1 MSRENIKNTHA
12 ISRDAAPLRSQAH
25 IFIRDKIIRGD
36 YKPGA
41 RIKERELIEALGVSR
56 TVIREA
62 IRQLETERLIT
73 VEPQVGPRVRVMS
86 ATEAHEIYLIRATLE
101 KLAVSLFIQNA
112 STPACKKLTNCF
124 KQLQKSLDKQ
134 SPAII
139 MKHKNAFF
147 EIIYRYAQNQVLSS
161 LINSLTSQSW
171 RWRALGL
178 THPNRDPERQ
188 QRSLKNLSML
198 HDAILQKNRVR
209 AQSIIDLEVQD
220 AQDEIL
226 RLINLD
232 TGVQ

>member
-1 MSRENIKNTHA
+1 
-12 ISRDAAPLRSQAH
+12 
-25 IFIRDKIIRGD
+25 
-36 YKPGA
+36 
-41 RIKERELIEALGVSR
+41 
-56 TVIREA
+56 
-62 IRQLETERLIT
+62 
-73 VEPQVGPRVRVMS
+73 
-86 ATEAHEIYLIRATLE
+86 
-101 KLAVSLFIQNA
+101 
-112 STPACKKLTNCF
+112 
-124 KQLQKSLDKQ
+124 
-134 SPAII
+134 

-147 EIIYRYAQNQVLSS
+147 EIIYRYAENQVLSS